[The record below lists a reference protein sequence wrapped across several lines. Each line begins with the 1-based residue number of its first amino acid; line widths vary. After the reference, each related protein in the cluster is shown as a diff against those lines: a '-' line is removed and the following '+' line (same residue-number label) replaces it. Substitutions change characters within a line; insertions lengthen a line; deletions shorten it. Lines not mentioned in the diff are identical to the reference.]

1 MLIKIISEEVPLGDA
16 LGLLLDVLKQ
26 PLAPGAAAVPL
37 ALVPAPAQDDVH
49 VPRVAECKVRGP
61 LRVPVKSC
69 NGHNL

>member
-49 VPRVAECKVRGP
+49 VSRVAEGELTRPFRPP
-61 LRVPVKSC
+61 LKARK
-69 NGHNL
+69 NLSL